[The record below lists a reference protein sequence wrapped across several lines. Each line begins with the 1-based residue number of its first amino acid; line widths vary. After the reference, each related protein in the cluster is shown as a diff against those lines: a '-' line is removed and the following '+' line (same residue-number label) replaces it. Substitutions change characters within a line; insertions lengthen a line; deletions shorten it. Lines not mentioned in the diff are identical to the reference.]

1 MERGAGCLPGGREE
15 LTVAHSYT
23 PGLKVTAFAA
33 VRRERKLPLAGTVLV
48 SIGDEVKAE
57 TVVARTELPGNVQT
71 VNAAN
76 MLGVL
81 PEDVGDCLVK
91 PVGSAVQKGDTFA
104 ESKSFFGLFRS
115 KCVAP
120 VTGTIES
127 VSAVTGQ
134 ALLREPPIPVE
145 VDAYVDG
152 KIVEVHPKQG
162 VTVETQGTY
171 IQGIFGIGGETCGE
185 LHVAVAGPGD
195 TLAEGMI
202 TEHHRGRIVV
212 GGAHVTT
219 KTLRHAVQMGVK
231 AIVIGGFD
239 DHDLR
244 EFLGYDLGV
253 AITGSEEKGI
263 TLVVT
268 EGFGEIPMAARTFE
282 LLKSCEGRK
291 VSVSGATQIRAGVL
305 RPEIIC
311 PRLEESMAGVRR
323 DTEGSDE
330 GLSIGCQIRIIR
342 QPYFGRLG
350 VVTALPPE
358 PTALESEAKV
368 RVLEVDFG
376 DGSKALLPRA
386 NVERIES

>member
-1 MERGAGCLPGGREE
+1 
-15 LTVAHSYT
+15 VAHSYT
-23 PGLKVTAFAA
+23 PGLKVTAFAV
-33 VRRERKLPLAGTVLV
+33 VRRERKLPLAGTVV
-48 SIGDEVKAE
+48 VKAGDVVKAE
-57 TVVARTELPGNVQT
+57 TIVARTELPGNVQT

-76 MLGVL
+76 LLGIL
-81 PEDVGDCLVK
+81 PEDVQECLTR
-91 PVGSAVQKGDTFA
+91 PVGATVAKGETFA

-115 KCVAP
+115 KCSAP
-120 VTGTIES
+120 VAGTLES
-127 VSAVTGQ
+127 VSSVTGQ

-152 KIVEVHPKQG
+152 TIVEVHPNQG
-162 VTVETQGTY
+162 VTVETRGTY
-171 IQGIFGIGGETCGE
+171 IQGIFGIGGETCGI
-185 LHVAVAGPGD
+185 LHVAVASPAD
-195 TLAEGMI
+195 TLNETMI
-202 TEHHRGRIVV
+202 TERHRGQIVV

-268 EGFGEIPMAARTFE
+268 EGFGEIPMANRTFE
-282 LLKSCEGRK
+282 LLKGCEGRK

-311 PRLEESMAGVRR
+311 PRLEAGLESEAHEDAADG
-323 DTEGSDE
+323 
-330 GLSIGCQIRIIR
+330 GLTIGCQIRSIR

-350 VVTALPPE
+350 IVTALPPE
-358 PTALESEAKV
+358 PTALETEAKV

-376 DGSKALLPRA
+376 GGEKALLPRA
-386 NVERIES
+386 NVERIET